1 MVKSASRFAKAVRTV
16 FVMLTTAR
24 VLVFTPAAGGVAVAE
39 IASPKSSVVV
49 PAGTNVFTVGI
60 IVCMK
65 MGFATTI
72 GGTDAGSL
80 NLGCDA
86 LKQRILENVVDE
98 GRVKGGS
105 IGIIR
110 GRQ

>member
-1 MVKSASRFAKAVRTV
+1 MTQIPNIPNKPILLSATPLSDQQLDCIDKLAQCLEEAKK
-16 FVMLTTAR
+16 
-24 VLVFTPAAGGVAVAE
+24 G
-39 IASPKSSVVV
+39 
-49 PAGTNVFTVGI
+49 NVYTVGI

-98 GRVKGGS
+98 GRIKPGS
-105 IGIIR
+105 VGIIR

>member
-1 MVKSASRFAKAVRTV
+1 MTLGVKLLQCSPQQLDCIDKLAQCLEEAKK
-16 FVMLTTAR
+16 
-24 VLVFTPAAGGVAVAE
+24 G
-39 IASPKSSVVV
+39 
-49 PAGTNVFTVGI
+49 NVFTVGI

-105 IGIIR
+105 VGIIR
-110 GRQ
+110 GRG

>member
-1 MVKSASRFAKAVRTV
+1 MNPDFPQKPILLSPAPLSDQQLDCIDKLAQCLEEAKK
-16 FVMLTTAR
+16 
-24 VLVFTPAAGGVAVAE
+24 G
-39 IASPKSSVVV
+39 
-49 PAGTNVFTVGI
+49 NVFTVGI
-60 IVCMK
+60 VVCMK

-98 GRVKGGS
+98 GRVKPGQVS
-105 IGIIR
+105 IIR
-110 GRQ
+110 SRQ

>member
-1 MVKSASRFAKAVRTV
+1 MIEQSPPNKPILLSPNVLTDQQLDCIDKLAQCLEEAKK
-16 FVMLTTAR
+16 
-24 VLVFTPAAGGVAVAE
+24 G
-39 IASPKSSVVV
+39 
-49 PAGTNVFTVGI
+49 NVFTVGI
-60 IVCMK
+60 VVCMK

-98 GRVKGGS
+98 GKIKPAKVS
-105 IGIIR
+105 LIR
-110 GRQ
+110 TRQ

>member
-1 MVKSASRFAKAVRTV
+1 MNPNIPQKPILLSPTPLSDQQLDCIDKLAQCLEEAKK
-16 FVMLTTAR
+16 
-24 VLVFTPAAGGVAVAE
+24 G
-39 IASPKSSVVV
+39 
-49 PAGTNVFTVGI
+49 NVFTVGI
-60 IVCMK
+60 VVCMK

-98 GRVKGGS
+98 GRIKVGS
-105 IGIIR
+105 VGIIR
-110 GRQ
+110 GKQ

>member
-1 MVKSASRFAKAVRTV
+1 MIEQNPPNKPILLSPNVLTDQQLDCIDKLAQCLEEAKK
-16 FVMLTTAR
+16 
-24 VLVFTPAAGGVAVAE
+24 G
-39 IASPKSSVVV
+39 
-49 PAGTNVFTVGI
+49 NVFTVGI
-60 IVCMK
+60 VVCMK

-98 GRVKGGS
+98 GKITPSKVS
-105 IGIIR
+105 LIR
-110 GRQ
+110 TRQ